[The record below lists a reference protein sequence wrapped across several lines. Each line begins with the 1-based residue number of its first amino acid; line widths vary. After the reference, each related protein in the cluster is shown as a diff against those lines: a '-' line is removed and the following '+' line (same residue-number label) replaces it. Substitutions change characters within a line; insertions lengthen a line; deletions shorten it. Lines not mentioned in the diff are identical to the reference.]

1 LRFLSDVSCEDPSWV
16 DYMQVLCGYFLIAGN
31 GERKF
36 YNFHGDGQNGKSS
49 ILNVLKNVM
58 GGASE
63 SERGFYFTIPMS
75 AVYRQNYGDSNGEE
89 LSRGMKARIA
99 VAAESVEGKH
109 LDEGKVKIL
118 TGGDEIAY
126 REMYVGT
133 RQGYPDFTLVLCTNH
148 PLHFNGDDQA
158 LADRV
163 VLIPFDYRIHKDK
176 KKPKFAETVLFPERE
191 GILAWMVEGAR
202 KYLSSGFP
210 SCKRIE
216 DETAKYIKAN
226 DLPRSFFEERCK
238 KVQGIN
244 TPLQNL
250 YEAFTEWCKSEG
262 HKEVPTVKRFNK
274 QFERVSRVRKHKTN
288 RGYTWENL
296 DLIDESGGEQEDDPM
311 DYL

>member
-1 LRFLSDVSCEDPSWV
+1 
-16 DYMQVLCGYFLIAGN
+16 
-31 GERKF
+31 
-36 YNFHGDGQNGKSS
+36 
-49 ILNVLKNVM
+49 
-58 GGASE
+58 
-63 SERGFYFTIPMS
+63 
-75 AVYRQNYGDSNGEE
+75 
-89 LSRGMKARIA
+89 
-99 VAAESVEGKH
+99 
-109 LDEGKVKIL
+109 
-118 TGGDEIAY
+118 
-126 REMYVGT
+126 MYVGT

-216 DETAKYIKAN
+216 EETAKYIKAN